1 MEKEIN
7 VRVELEEEDKNL
19 IDLHSFLNVLNILTA
34 ELYNL
39 QLIKD
44 ELDALNPTI
53 KLIQSIANSLRN
65 KEKTTYIIKNI
76 DNYINQILLD
86 AEVYVV
92 NSNLKEDPTAQHIIN
107 NIKSIIEVLKVRV
120 KEIIARM
127 ADVNEWV
134 EHNKEKL
141 EFNFFNLFAAIEKN
155 SKGKYRIIYNIAEH
169 DEGDYMVS
177 INFKSVFGNIIYMP
191 IVFQD
196 VMRDLIANARK
207 YTQIGG
213 MIIAGL
219 SQTEDYLKFAV
230 EDNGI
235 GIPEDEI
242 EKVVGFKYRASNV
255 KDTKTYGGGFG
266 LTKAYLITKQLG
278 GRMWIKSVLGKGTR
292 IKIEIPKKINRD
304 F

>member
-7 VRVELEEEDKNL
+7 VELEIADDEKNL
-19 IDLHSFLNVLNILTA
+19 IDLHSFLNILNILTA
-34 ELYNL
+34 EVYNL
-39 QLIKD
+39 QLIND

-53 KLIQSIANSLRN
+53 QLIQSIANSLKN
-65 KEKTTYIIKNI
+65 KEKSTYIIQNV
-76 DNYINQILLD
+76 DNYINQILND
-86 AEVYVV
+86 AKDYVRNKELTNNEVAIHTI
-92 NSNLKEDPTAQHIIN
+92 SNIE
-107 NIKSIIEVLKVRV
+107 SIIAVLKVRV
-120 KEIIARM
+120 KEIIARLNN
-127 ADVNEWV
+127 VNEWV
-134 EHNKEKL
+134 EHSKEQL
-141 EFNFFNLFAAIEKN
+141 EYNFFNLFAALEKN
-155 SKGKYRIIYNIAEH
+155 ANGKYKIIYNLAEH
-169 DEGDYMVS
+169 DEGAYMVS
-177 INFKSVFGNIIYMP
+177 VNFNSVFDDKIYMP

-213 MIIAGL
+213 MVIAGL
-219 SQTEDYLKFAV
+219 SQTEDFLRFAV

-255 KDTKTYGGGFG
+255 ANKKTYGGGFG

-292 IKIEIPKKINRD
+292 VKIEIPKQIK
-304 F
+304 

>member
-7 VRVELEEEDKNL
+7 VNVEIEEEDRNL
-19 IDLHSFLNVLNILTA
+19 IDLHSFLNILNILTA
-34 ELYNL
+34 EIYSL

-44 ELDALNPTI
+44 ELSALNSTI
-53 KLIQSIANSLRN
+53 QLIQSIAISLKN
-65 KEKTTYIIKNI
+65 KEKSTYIVLNI
-76 DNYINQILLD
+76 DTYINQIYSD
-86 AEVYVV
+86 AQGYVI
-92 NSNLKEDPTAQHIIN
+92 NNNLSEDETAINIIS

-127 ADVNEWV
+127 TDVNEWV
-134 EHNKEKL
+134 EHSKDEI
-141 EFNFFNLFAAIEKN
+141 EYNFLNLFAAIEKN
-155 SKGKYRIIYNIAEH
+155 SNGKYKIIYNIAEH
-169 DEGDYMVS
+169 EEGAYMVNLN
-177 INFKSVFGNIIYMP
+177 INSKFENKIYMP

-230 EDNGI
+230 EDNGM

-242 EKVVGFKYRASNV
+242 EKVVGFKYRATNARN
-255 KDTKTYGGGFG
+255 TKTYGGGFG
-266 LTKAYLITKQLG
+266 LTKAYIITKQLG
-278 GRMWIKSVLGKGTR
+278 GRMWIKSILGKGTR
-292 IKIEIPKKINRD
+292 IKIEIPKKIGTQ
-304 F
+304 

>member
-7 VRVELEEEDKNL
+7 VELEIADDEKNL
-19 IDLHSFLNVLNILTA
+19 IDLHSFLNILNILTA
-34 ELYNL
+34 EVYNL
-39 QLIKD
+39 QLIND

-53 KLIQSIANSLRN
+53 QLIQSIANSLKN
-65 KEKTTYIIKNI
+65 KEKSTYIIQNV
-76 DNYINQILLD
+76 DNYINQILND
-86 AEVYVV
+86 AKDYVRNKELTNNEVAIHTI
-92 NSNLKEDPTAQHIIN
+92 SNIE
-107 NIKSIIEVLKVRV
+107 SIIAVLKVRV
-120 KEIIARM
+120 KEIIARLNN
-127 ADVNEWV
+127 VNEWV
-134 EHNKEKL
+134 EHSKEQL
-141 EFNFFNLFAAIEKN
+141 EYNFFNLFAALEKN
-155 SKGKYRIIYNIAEH
+155 AHGKYKIIYNIAEH
-169 DEGDYMVS
+169 DEGAYMVS
-177 INFKSVFGNIIYMP
+177 LNFNSVFDNKIYMP

-213 MIIAGL
+213 LVIAGL
-219 SQTEDYLKFAV
+219 SQTEDFLRFAV

-255 KDTKTYGGGFG
+255 ANKKTYGGGFG

-292 IKIEIPKKINRD
+292 VKIEIPKQIK
-304 F
+304 